1 LTADD
6 TETKIP
12 ARKAGNSFV
21 TNGERMPNPQ
31 TLAQRVSSSFTQL
44 TQAASSLNS
53 VSDELGKSVAQI
65 DFSLK
70 NLNLGIT
77 VWVKIQDWEGGE
89 EEDHEWW
96 LEQVGYAKIGG
107 KWGISIKRA
116 EGTHRYPE
124 RDRVEEWLFNDA
136 PRAMRLIAIDKIP
149 ELLDQMSSQA
159 VVATQKIK
167 QKLADV
173 QAVADAVNPPK
184 VARTPI
190 ARVPFKDQPVASFAV
205 EQKK

>member
-1 LTADD
+1 MSDL
-6 TETKIP
+6 
-12 ARKAGNSFV
+12 S
-21 TNGERMPNPQ
+21 
-31 TLAQRVSSSFTQL
+31 TLVQRVSSSFTQL
-44 TQAASSLNS
+44 AQAASSLNS

-77 VWVKIQDWEGGE
+77 VWVKIRDWEGGE

-96 LEQVGYAKIGG
+96 SEEVGYAKIGG

-116 EGTHRYPE
+116 EGTHHDPE
-124 RDRVEEWLFNDA
+124 RDRVEQWLFNDA

-149 ELLDQMSSQA
+149 ELLDQMSNQA
-159 VVATQKIK
+159 VVAAQKIK
-167 QKLADV
+167 EKLADV

-184 VARTPI
+184 VARTTIVRSPI
-190 ARVPFKDQPVASFAV
+190 KDQTVTSFIV